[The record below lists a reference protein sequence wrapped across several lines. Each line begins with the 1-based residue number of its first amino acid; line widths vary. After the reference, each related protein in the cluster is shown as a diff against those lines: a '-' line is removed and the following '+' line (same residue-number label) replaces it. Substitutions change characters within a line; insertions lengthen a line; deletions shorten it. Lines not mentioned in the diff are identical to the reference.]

1 MEETI
6 EDIKQRIR
14 EAISKKSIGRDHIDA
29 VYLEGLAAGLYFWK
43 LMDNTA
49 PHLATNLVAGNS
61 GIAKQLGLELNE
73 IDLSEIEIVLP
84 VNNQSDREQK

>member
-14 EAISKKSIGRDHIDA
+14 KAISKKNIGRDHIDA

-43 LMDNTA
+43 LMDNTT
-49 PHLATNLVAGNS
+49 PDLAKHFVAGNCT
-61 GIAKQLGLELNE
+61 IAKHLGLELKE
-73 IDLSEIEIVLP
+73 IDLSEIEIILP
-84 VNNQSDREQK
+84 DNK